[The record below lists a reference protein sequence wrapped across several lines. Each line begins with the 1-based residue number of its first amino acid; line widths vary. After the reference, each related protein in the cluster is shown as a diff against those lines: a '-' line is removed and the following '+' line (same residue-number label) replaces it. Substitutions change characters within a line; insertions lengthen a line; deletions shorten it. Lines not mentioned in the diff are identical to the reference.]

1 MMCSRGL
8 GILLKEE
15 SFIFLD
21 LVHQRKKTT
30 MLFVRLERPTVFYMY
45 EPLFS
50 LVQLKGANE
59 CTVVS
64 DKIGF
69 IVLLILISI
78 VHLYLNCTKV
88 HPLAVFITLMLHYN
102 LFYLFIYFRKLAE
115 LCSIWNKRKKNT
127 LLRIIIS
134 KLNRNCHNNN
144 NKQKRY
150 WQQWNT

>member
-30 MLFVRLERPTVFYMY
+30 MLFVRLERPTVLYMY

-69 IVLLILISI
+69 IVSLILISI

-88 HPLAVFITLMLHYN
+88 HYN

-115 LCSIWNKRKKNT
+115 LCSIWNKRKKKPLFYA
-127 LLRIIIS
+127 LL
-134 KLNRNCHNNN
+134 
-144 NKQKRY
+144 
-150 WQQWNT
+150 